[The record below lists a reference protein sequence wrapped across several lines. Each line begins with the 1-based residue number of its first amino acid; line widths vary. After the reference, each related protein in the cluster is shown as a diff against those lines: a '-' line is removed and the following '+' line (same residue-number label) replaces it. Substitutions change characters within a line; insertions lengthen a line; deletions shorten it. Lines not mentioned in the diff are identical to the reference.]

1 MYYIGTGTK
10 YIATRPDN
18 TVYVTEDLS
27 KARRYASAQRAGNAL
42 VTLPR
47 KMYEIS
53 SKWAVREDVTPAA
66 NEDEVTA
73 VEKTNSEKTVAEKT
87 AEMTDA
93 ICEESNVD
101 FVAMLKDISD
111 LKAQRKGCLTRLQ
124 GELSSIN
131 EEITDIEHFIEFS
144 KLNAP
149 NGYNAY
155 KMLRDALQKRRIIKD
170 NIRAANEIYNNCDVD
185 KIYQAQEQLNN
196 RIYKPR
202 RLDGLFANLGEE

>member
-27 KARRYASAQRAGNAL
+27 KARRYVSAQRAGNAL

-66 NEDEVTA
+66 NEDEVTV